1 MNRAHYL
8 HELLAAE
15 AAYARASWS
24 TAPAALNRLRAA
36 RDAYAMALIQV
47 RS

>member
-8 HELLAAE
+8 QELLAAE
-15 AAYARASWS
+15 ATYARASWS
-24 TAPAALNRLRAA
+24 TAADALNRLRAA
-36 RDAYAMALIQV
+36 RDAYAMAV